1 MHETMRKLKLFT
13 DESLILPG
21 AGIHWLLRPLLNPGL
36 AEKCSPTGDLSQLK
50 PFDKILAI
58 YNQRASSHFMLSDLD
73 DCDAAIVP
81 VHWDEVRGG
90 YSWAN
95 RPNRE
100 WIAAVRNFAAQAR
113 SAGKPVIIFF
123 SESRSHE
130 PVPVPGAIVFR
141 HAMYRSRRT
150 GLDHAMPVMIISD
163 PMQDEFADLFMKQ
176 QVWREQPI
184 VGFCGFARNI
194 KVSEYFRSFAYKM
207 FMMAKYGYPDV
218 STFRGLQL
226 RSKSVRVL
234 EDSDKVVTNFIVR
247 DQSVYFTKDMMHQDK
262 KREYRREFYE
272 NIAESDYQICLRGSA
287 NHSRRPWETLSCG
300 RVPLFV
306 DTDCVLPFEHLIDWS
321 NYMPIVDESDLLR
334 LPDALCDFH
343 SAVDPAC
350 FGELQR
356 QCRKLWEEWLS
367 PHGFA
372 GQLHNH
378 FGPLVLE
385 PYQRHAA

>member
-1 MHETMRKLKLFT
+1 MHNTTRKLKLFT

-21 AGIHWLLRPLLNPGL
+21 AGIHWLLRPLLTPSL
-36 AEKCSPTGDLSQLK
+36 AEKYSRAGGQSQLK
-50 PFDKILAI
+50 PFDKILAN
-58 YNQRASSHFMLSDLD
+58 YNQQASSHFMLSDLD

-100 WIAAVRNFAAQAR
+100 WIAAVRKFAKQAR

-150 GLDHAMPVMIISD
+150 GFDHAMPVMIIAD
-163 PMQDEFADLFMKQ
+163 PMQDEFADLFMRQ
-176 QVWREQPI
+176 QVWRERPI

-194 KVSEYFRSFAYKM
+194 KITEYLRSIAYKM
-207 FMMAKYGYPDV
+207 IMTAKFGHPDV

-234 EDSDKVVTNFIVR
+234 EGSDKVVTNFIIR
-247 DQSVYFTKDMMHQDK
+247 DQSVYLTRDALHRDK
-262 KREYRREFYE
+262 KRVYRQEFLK
-272 NIAESDYQICLRGSA
+272 NIADSDYQICLRGSA

-306 DTDCVLPFEHLIDWS
+306 DTDCVLPFENLINWS
-321 NYMPIVDESDLLR
+321 DYMPIVDESELCR

-343 SAVDPAC
+343 ISVGPAR
-350 FGELQR
+350 FGDLQR
-356 QCRKLWEEWLS
+356 QCRKLWEDWLS

-372 GQLHNH
+372 KQLHNN

-385 PYQRHAA
+385 PYQRHTT